1 MKKKVT
7 AILVVAMLLACA
19 VFGIAG
25 ANNSEKVTVLLNGE
39 EVIFDEATP
48 PVWKNYQLMVEMST
62 IMDKLWVSARVQD
75 TGIIQC
81 TRDMDKMS
89 LMLNSDVANIKNEIL

>member
-39 EVIFDEATP
+39 EVIFD
-48 PVWKNYQLMVEMST
+48 
-62 IMDKLWVSARVQD
+62 
-75 TGIIQC
+75 
-81 TRDMDKMS
+81 
-89 LMLNSDVANIKNEIL
+89 